1 MRGNRHQDDDGDRQ
15 TSDVRLDKWLWAA
28 RFFRTRSLAS
38 EGIVGGKVHV
48 NGERAK
54 RAHPVRIGDEI
65 RIRNGAF
72 EHILRVRA
80 LSAKRGRSTDAGQLY
95 EETAASRAARE
106 ALAAQLRSLPAT
118 HGRPTKR
125 DRREIERWRGR

>member
-1 MRGNRHQDDDGDRQ
+1 MRGNRQQDDDERDTG
-15 TSDVRLDKWLWAA
+15 DVRLDKWLWAA
-28 RFFRTRSLAS
+28 RFYKTRSLAS

-72 EHILRVRA
+72 EHILHVRA
-80 LSAKRGRSTDAGQLY
+80 LSAKRGRSTDAAQLY
-95 EETAASRAARE
+95 EETAESRSARE
-106 ALAAQLRSLPAT
+106 ALAAQFRSLPES